1 MAGSHPRVTGPMLE
15 SKRCGALTRAG
26 ELCRAPAILGKQRCR
41 MHGGRS
47 PGAPKG
53 NRNAET
59 HGLWRQTEELK
70 WQSKRLEAE
79 VLAELRGET
88 FSPAAFP
95 PRKKNRRK
103 ESY

>member
-1 MAGSHPRVTGPMLE
+1 
-15 SKRCGALTRAG
+15 
-26 ELCRAPAILGKQRCR
+26 

-47 PGAPKG
+47 PGAPKD
-53 NRNAET
+53 NHNAET
-59 HGLWRQTEELK
+59 HGLWRRTEELK

-79 VLAELRGET
+79 VLAEMRREA
-88 FSPAAFP
+88 FNPAAFS